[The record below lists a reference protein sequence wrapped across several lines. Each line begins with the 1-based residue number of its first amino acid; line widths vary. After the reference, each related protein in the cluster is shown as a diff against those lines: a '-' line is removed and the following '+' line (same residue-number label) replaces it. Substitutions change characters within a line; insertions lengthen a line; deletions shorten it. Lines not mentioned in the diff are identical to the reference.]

1 MTRFISRGASIGMT
15 PSARSSRNIR
25 SRANLRA
32 RRGIILV
39 QLENEYDYAGLP
51 DDVMINQV
59 KALGEAARAGG
70 IDVPLFT
77 CWTHPVRGSTDLLRQ
92 VFDACNFY
100 PRWSYAAVPEGI

>member
-1 MTRFISRGASIGMT
+1 
-15 PSARSSRNIR
+15 
-25 SRANLRA
+25 
-32 RRGIILV
+32 V

-92 VFDACNFY
+92 VFDACNFIRDGLM
-100 PRWSYAAVPEGI
+100 PPCQKEFESAVIELAGKK